1 MSTPPLVFLDEVI
14 AEDFTIVREQH
25 TCTIMCVRS
34 SGNSRIPNRNTRII

>member
-25 TCTIMCVRS
+25 MRTIMCVR
-34 SGNSRIPNRNTRII
+34 